1 VDLAS
6 KPRVIEFVPIGNVS
20 TGFLTVA
27 ALQRDMPFKVR
38 RVFWTYGTP
47 PDVIRGGHAHYRTET
62 VLVAVSGKIV
72 VSTELVG
79 GAPVEFVLDTPSRGL
94 YLPPLC
100 WRTMKYTASAVQ
112 IAFES
117 TDYSEEDYIFSM
129 NDFRAM
135 RNPPGEDVENSS

>member
-1 VDLAS
+1 MDPLRT
-6 KPRVIEFVPIGNVS
+6 PCVIEFVPIGNAS

-27 ALQRDMPFKVR
+27 ALRRDMPFEVK

-47 PDVIRGGHAHYRTET
+47 PNVTRGGHAHYRTET
-62 VLVAVSGKIV
+62 VLVAVSGRIV

-94 YLPPLC
+94 YLPPRC

-117 TDYSEEDYIFSM
+117 TDYSAEDYIHSLDEFRSM
-129 NDFRAM
+129 K
-135 RNPPGEDVENSS
+135 NPSG

>member
-1 VDLAS
+1 MDLAR
-6 KPRVIEFVPIGNVS
+6 PRVIEFAPIGDVS
-20 TGFLTVA
+20 TGFLTVV

-62 VLVAVSGKIV
+62 ILVAISGKIV
-72 VSTELVG
+72 VSTELAGEVSE
-79 GAPVEFVLDTPSRGL
+79 EFVLDTPNRGL

-129 NDFRAM
+129 DDFRAM
-135 RNPPGEDVENSS
+135 RNPSGQERC

>member
-1 VDLAS
+1 VDLVS
-6 KPRVIEFVPIGNVS
+6 KPRVIEFVPIGNAS

-27 ALQRDMPFKVR
+27 ELQRDIPIEVR

-47 PDVIRGGHAHYRTET
+47 PDVTRGGHAHYRTET
-62 VLVAVSGKIV
+62 VLVAVSGRIV
-72 VSTELVG
+72 VSTELVD
-79 GAPVEFVLDTPSRGL
+79 GASLEFVLDTPSRGL

-129 NDFRAM
+129 DEFRGM
-135 RNPPGEDVENSS
+135 KNPSG

>member
-1 VDLAS
+1 MISVDLS
-6 KPRVIEFVPIGNVS
+6 RPGVIEFVPIGDAS
-20 TGFLTVA
+20 IGFLTVA
-27 ALQRDMPFKVR
+27 ALQRDIPYEVR

-47 PDVIRGGHAHYRTET
+47 PDVTRGGHAHYRTNT

-79 GAPVEFVLDTPSRGL
+79 GASEEFVLDTPCRGL

-117 TDYSEEDYIFSM
+117 TDYSAEDYIRSLD
-129 NDFRAM
+129 DFRGM
-135 RNPPGEDVENSS
+135 RNPSG

>member
-1 VDLAS
+1 M
-6 KPRVIEFVPIGNVS
+6 IEFVPIGDAS

-27 ALQRDMPFKVR
+27 ALQGDIPFKVR
-38 RVFWTYGTP
+38 RVFWTYSTP
-47 PDVIRGGHAHYRTET
+47 PDVTRGGHAHYRTET

-79 GAPVEFVLDTPSRGL
+79 GALVEFVLDTPSRGL

-100 WRTMKYTASAVQ
+100 WRTMKYTVSAVQ

-117 TDYSEEDYIFSM
+117 TEYSEEDYIFSM
-129 NDFRAM
+129 DDFRAM
-135 RNPPGEDVENSS
+135 RNSSGQERC

>member
-1 VDLAS
+1 MISVDLVS
-6 KPRVIEFVPIGNVS
+6 KPRVIEFVPIGDAS

-27 ALQRDMPFKVR
+27 ALRRDMPFEVK

-47 PDVIRGGHAHYRTET
+47 PDVTRGGHAHYRTET
-62 VLVAVSGKIV
+62 VLVAVSGRIV

-94 YLPPLC
+94 YLPPRC

-117 TDYSEEDYIFSM
+117 TDYSAEDYIHSLDEFRSM
-129 NDFRAM
+129 K
-135 RNPPGEDVENSS
+135 NPSG

>member
-1 VDLAS
+1 VDFAS
-6 KPRVIEFVPIGNVS
+6 TPRVIELASIGDAS

-27 ALQRDMPFKVR
+27 ELQRDIPFEVR

-47 PDVIRGGHAHYRTET
+47 PDVTRGGHAHYRTRT

-72 VSTELVG
+72 VSTELVD
-79 GAPVEFVLDTPSRGL
+79 GASLEFVLDTPSRGL

-129 NDFRAM
+129 DEFRGM
-135 RNPPGEDVENSS
+135 KNPSG

>member
-1 VDLAS
+1 VDFAS
-6 KPRVIEFVPIGNVS
+6 TPRVIELAPIGDAS

-27 ALQRDMPFKVR
+27 ELQRDIPFEVR

-47 PDVIRGGHAHYRTET
+47 PDVTRGGHAHYRTRT

-72 VSTELVG
+72 VSTELVD
-79 GAPVEFVLDTPSRGL
+79 GASLEFVLDTPSRGL

-129 NDFRAM
+129 DEFRGM
-135 RNPPGEDVENSS
+135 KNPSG